1 MKSSTFIGFIISI
14 HVLFIL
20 LEIVKQNQL
29 AQLSY
34 TNQRLLNRLQEL
46 QKQEQQLIQQLEQ
59 EHNFDKV
66 QEFAQTNL
74 QFKPQ
79 TLKQTK
85 VAPYAHS

>member
-1 MKSSTFIGFIISI
+1 MNRITFIGFIISI
-14 HVLFIL
+14 HLLFIL

-46 QKQEQQLIQQLEQ
+46 QNQEQHLIQQLEQ
-59 EHNFDKV
+59 EHNLDV
-66 QEFAQTNL
+66 IQEFAQSNL

-85 VAPYAHS
+85 AFSCT

>member
-1 MKSSTFIGFIISI
+1 MKRITFIGFIISI
-14 HVLFIL
+14 HLLFIL

-34 TNQRLLNRLQEL
+34 THQRLLNRLQEL
-46 QKQEQQLIQQLEQ
+46 QKQEQQLIHQLEE
-59 EHNFDKV
+59 EHNFDTI

-85 VAPYAHS
+85 VAYARN